1 MKEKVLKVL
10 WWAWMLLPSII
21 IGGGYTVTWVTRD
34 VEKDS
39 GWLCNVGCLFLT
51 CFCLSYLLCRYCF
64 GYSRIGAAGTAG
76 WALFAMLSVFPILT
90 CCGVTSYDV
99 VLLLES
105 WTGIDADYWAGGAA
119 LPFLISMTLVFLP
132 LHSVLYLMTRLKTKA
147 H

>member
-1 MKEKVLKVL
+1 MKEKVLKAL

-34 VEKDS
+34 IEKDS

-64 GYSRIGAAGTAG
+64 GHSRIGAAGTAG
-76 WALFAMLSVFPILT
+76 WTLFAMLSIFPILT
-90 CCGVTSYDV
+90 CCGVTSYDI
-99 VLLLES
+99 VLLIAN
-105 WTGIDADYWAGGAA
+105 WTGINEEGWLSEGTWLLWSIA
-119 LPFLISMTLVFLP
+119 FIVFLP
-132 LHSVLYLMTRLKTKA
+132 IHLFLYFVKCLKTGL